1 MIVCVKVFPKR
12 ACFPASNDP
21 SGATVTRAGR
31 LDSEFTI
38 IPALLFWQKSFII
51 PKNSAILIIWKRS
64 TLLNQKQGLARFT
77 RQFGDM
83 HQLIIRRG
91 PGENV
96 EGKREGEREKQ
107 RVEQP
112 FAKGAQAMMTF
123 PHEWVRD

>member
-1 MIVCVKVFPKR
+1 MIVCIKVFPKR
-12 ACFPASNDP
+12 ACFPASDDP

-51 PKNSAILIIWKRS
+51 PENSAILIMWKRS
-64 TLLNQKQGLARFT
+64 TLLDQKQGLARFT
-77 RQFGDM
+77 RQLGDM
-83 HQLIIRRG
+83 HQIIIRRG
-91 PGENV
+91 PGKNV
-96 EGKREGEREKQ
+96 EGKEKRKREKQ

-112 FAKGAQAMMTF
+112 FAKELQAMMTF